1 MSGGEMLSLSMSGAG
16 MLFLG
21 WRLLYKEEQYTL
33 LSWLALAAVI
43 SQGITVGSLLI
54 S

>member
-1 MSGGEMLSLSMSGAG
+1 MLSLLITSAG
-16 MLFLG
+16 MLFIG

-43 SQGITVGSLLI
+43 SQGITVGSLLT